1 MSKHFDTPPVIANSG
16 ADARAVNAYREISD
30 FYIGVIMQLTPRWRV
45 CICRD
50 GIQYILQKKS
60 SEHSNNG
67 VWLGKSYPTTRDSL
81 IRICSSR
88 GLIRDQK
95 TRSKLEALPFRA
107 RDFVVRMEPETP

>member
-1 MSKHFDTPPVIANSG
+1 MSKHFDTPPLIANSG

-60 SEHSNNG
+60 SPNQRNPNNG
-67 VWLGKSYPTTRDSL
+67 QYGE
-81 IRICSSR
+81 
-88 GLIRDQK
+88 Q
-95 TRSKLEALPFRA
+95 
-107 RDFVVRMEPETP
+107 